1 MMSEAL
7 NAVAHLYSENLETHG
22 VDPKSVGWRDEA
34 SQRLRFAKLAEVIDP
49 ATASSGITV
58 NDLGCG
64 YGAMFR
70 YLDQTPPVRLT
81 QYFGYDI
88 SEEMLLAAER
98 YAADP
103 RATFERSSR
112 ITHQVDYSFVSGTFN
127 VRFEESDEAW
137 TAHMTDALLDLS
149 ENSRRGFA
157 FNALST
163 YVDWKQ
169 ENLYYADPFF
179 FFDFCKRNISR
190 YVSLLHD
197 YPLFEWTMIVRKEE
211 HRSA

>member
-7 NAVAHLYSENLETHG
+7 HAVAHLYSENLETHG

-70 YLDQTPPVRLT
+70 YLDEIPPVRLT

-103 RATFERSSR
+103 RAKFERSSR
-112 ITHQVDYSFVSGTFN
+112 ITNQADYSFVSGTFN

-169 ENLYYADPFF
+169 DNLYYADPFF

>member
-7 NAVAHLYSENLETHG
+7 SAVAHLYSENLETHG

-58 NDLGCG
+58 NDLGSG

-70 YLDQTPPVRLT
+70 YLDEIPPVRLT

-98 YAADP
+98 FAADP

-112 ITHQVDYSFVSGTFN
+112 ITHQADYSFVSGTFN
-127 VRFEESDEAW
+127 VRFEASDEAW
-137 TAHMTDALLDLS
+137 TAHMTDALLNLS

-197 YPLFEWTMIVRKEE
+197 YPLYEWTMIVRKEQ
-211 HRSA
+211 